1 MVSIGENLRRLRKSR
16 GLSQADLSQ
25 AASVPQQTIARIELE
40 KVQNPRGLAQLAA
53 ALDCSIEEL
62 DPRFAP
68 TVGRRA
74 AEGEVDFIMGAL
86 EEHARKLERELGFL
100 PTPKQ
105 TLLHLMSNRER

>member
-1 MVSIGENLRRLRKSR
+1 MASIGENLKRLRKSR
-16 GLSQADLSQ
+16 GLSQAELSL

-62 DPRFAP
+62 DTRFP

-86 EEHARKLERELGFL
+86 EEQARKLERELGFL